1 VTTVVPVRRRPLI
14 AALAACAAAGALVLR
29 GEPLDIDRWS
39 LDLLVAHRSAAAT
52 GLAVAAALL
61 GSGMLLYPLL
71 LAVVVLRRPRHRMQ
85 ALLAVTALAA
95 AQLLHDV
102 LLAGVAFPRP
112 EPGLHLATA
121 AGAATASG
129 HAMTAVIGWGLLAA
143 QLGRSRRTVYAVAG
157 VAGLLVGGARA
168 YLAVHWLSDAVAGL
182 LLGLAL
188 LTAVLAI
195 IDRPSPPPRLQ
206 MLIMELAPVSAASR
220 GRELHDQRG
229 GDAAAAEGEVVAPGW
244 PEIHWPRPDRR
255 WIAPALAAAVALV
268 PIMFT
273 APGARMKDLLVY
285 AGSAAAAGTGADVY
299 AYRTPFGMPFT
310 YPPFAAVLVEP
321 LSRIPLGLLQLLW
334 AAATVALLIPLANIA
349 LAPVV
354 RRIGLPMVLTLLLI
368 SAPIRSHLRFGQV
381 GVLLVLLV
389 AVDTLR
395 ARRGGWGVGLAAAVK
410 LTPAVFVPWM
420 LVTAGLRGRGLRT
433 IAWAA
438 AATVA
443 GVLLLWPS
451 SPSYLLQAAWDSDRF
466 GDNAVA
472 GNQSLR
478 GALLR
483 SGLSQAQLVWLA
495 AAAVLVVIGTV
506 NARRLERAGDRLG
519 AVGVLAALSVV
530 VSPITWVH
538 HLVWLTLPIAAL
550 VQAGRGRWAVSWY
563 VLLAVSV
570 PSLGMWADRQWPG
583 LHPLWAVVVDL
594 QGLSAVVAVLA
605 LPRLLAS
612 APTPRVDHGVGDL
625 DTPPRPAQT
634 P

>member
-1 VTTVVPVRRRPLI
+1 VTDAVPGWRRPLI
-14 AALAACAAAGALVLR
+14 AALAASAAAGALVLR
-29 GEPLDIDRWS
+29 GEPLRIDRWS
-39 LDLLVAHRSAAAT
+39 LEVLVAHRGATAT
-52 GLAVAAALL
+52 GLAVAAGLL
-61 GSGMLLYPLL
+61 GSGMVLYPLL
-71 LAVVVLRRPRHRMQ
+71 LALVVLRGPRHRLQ
-85 ALLAVTALAA
+85 ALLAVAALAV

-112 EPGLHLATA
+112 APGLHLTVA

-129 HAMTAVIGWGLLAA
+129 HAMTAVVGWGLLAA

-157 VAGLLVGGARA
+157 AAGLLVGAARA
-168 YLAVHWLSDAVAGL
+168 YLAVHWLSDAIAGL
-182 LLGLAL
+182 LLGFAL
-188 LTAVLAI
+188 LTVTVAVLL
-195 IDRPSPPPRLQ
+195 RPSPPPSLAA
-206 MLIMELAPVSAASR
+206 LIMELSAVSTASP

-229 GDAAAAEGEVVAPGW
+229 GSGFAGGVGADGW
-244 PEIHWPRPDRR
+244 PEIRWPRPDRR
-255 WIAPALAAAVALV
+255 WIAPGLGATVALV
-268 PIMFT
+268 PIVLT
-273 APGARMKDLLVY
+273 APGDRMKDLLVY

-321 LSRIPLGLLQLLW
+321 LSRIPPGLLQVLW
-334 AAATVALLIPLANIA
+334 AAATVALLIPLANVA

-354 RRIGLPMVLTLLLI
+354 RRIGLPWVLTLLLI

-389 AVDTLR
+389 AADTLR
-395 ARRGGWGVGLAAAVK
+395 AGRGGWGVGLAAAVK

-420 LVTAGLRGRGLRT
+420 FVTGGLRGRGLRT
-433 IAWAA
+433 VAWAA
-438 AATVA
+438 AATVT
-443 GVLLLWPS
+443 GVVLLWPS

-483 SGLSQAQLVWLA
+483 SGLPHAQLGWLA
-495 AAAVLVVIGTV
+495 AVVVLVVIGTV
-506 NARRLERAGDRLG
+506 NARRLERASDRLG
-519 AVGVLAALSVV
+519 AVGVLAALSVA

-550 VQAGRGRWAVSWY
+550 VRAGRMRWAVGWY
-563 VLLAVSV
+563 LLLAVSV
-570 PSLGMWADRQWPG
+570 PSLGMWAGRHWPM

-594 QGLSAVVAVLA
+594 QGLSAVAAVLV
-605 LPRLLAS
+605 LPRLLGGL
-612 APTPRVDHGVGDL
+612 PTPPTLLIMELMTSTRRRD
-625 DTPPRPAQT
+625 RR
-634 P
+634 